1 MLPPYFAGSAKSE
14 LMVLL
19 RGGHYDVKLSREE
32 LDKIACWI
40 DLLVPFCGDYM
51 EANAWTEQDM
61 NKYTHYLDKRKAMA
75 EIERTNIEALVRR
88 QFGDGRSG
96 ESL

>member
-1 MLPPYFAGSAKSE
+1 MLPPYFAGSAESE

-19 RGGHYDVKLSREE
+19 RRGHYDVKLSREE

-51 EANAWTEQDM
+51 EANAWDEQGV
-61 NKYTHYLDKRKAMA
+61 NKYTHYLEKRKKMEA
-75 EIERTNIEALVRR
+75 IERANIKALVRR
-88 QFGDGRSG
+88 QFGADRTD
-96 ESL
+96 EKP